1 MKPKYGTQP
10 SWWFLL
16 AKKSSNFSTLFLSL
30 PSATCKIPYNHYILA
45 WKKWKWKK
53 NNKGFDKKKN
63 QLLPT
68 ILQRRMPNVRA
79 ASLDT
84 PTVSLPSLVVSL
96 YHVYNNSFSFF
107 RENTCDNIILIQF
120 KLLSIL
126 ISHLYRK
133 RHLCTSILCKHDFLN
148 RWIYNVS
155 CIFDFLFKAALTVS
169 CMAMNGDAQLKLIQK
184 CVLTSQKQKYLFEP
198 WFAQFPAFALIV
210 SPLVLVPL
218 ISKPNTLKSCFAVFI
233 LCQKVWL
240 LL

>member
-1 MKPKYGTQP
+1 
-10 SWWFLL
+10 
-16 AKKSSNFSTLFLSL
+16 
-30 PSATCKIPYNHYILA
+30 
-45 WKKWKWKK
+45 
-53 NNKGFDKKKN
+53 
-63 QLLPT
+63 
-68 ILQRRMPNVRA
+68 MPNVRA

-96 YHVYNNSFSFF
+96 YHMYNNSFSFF

-126 ISHLYRK
+126 ISHLNRK

-218 ISKPNTLKSCFAVFI
+218 ISKPNTLKSCFAVCSFHIMPKSLIAFI
-233 LCQKVWL
+233 IHVMLVLFIKSQCTVESRV
-240 LL
+240 